1 METEIFGD
9 TRIENDLG
17 VFIDEELKFHG
28 HVSRAGEKATRLLGL
43 IRAILTYLNTVNAPS
58 LFTTIV
64 PT

>member
-17 VFIDEELKFHG
+17 VFIDEELKFHD
-28 HVSRAGEKATRLLGL
+28 HVSRAGEKASRLLGL
-43 IRAILTYLNTVNAPS
+43 IRAILTCLNTVNAPS
-58 LFTTIV
+58 LFTTIA